1 MGKTQQP
8 DSPLPTRDERVGL
21 LAFQI
26 WEEAGRPDGKSE
38 EHWHL
43 ACAIIDGEAAGASS
57 EVLPTWL
64 NRRRGRQELISLDD
78 AIRVATRESELAVS
92 VPCAGTQGGHA

>member
-64 NRRRGRQELISLDD
+64 NRNAEAAATETKVAMPEVVQELNHKHQRRS
-78 AIRVATRESELAVS
+78 AA
-92 VPCAGTQGGHA
+92 